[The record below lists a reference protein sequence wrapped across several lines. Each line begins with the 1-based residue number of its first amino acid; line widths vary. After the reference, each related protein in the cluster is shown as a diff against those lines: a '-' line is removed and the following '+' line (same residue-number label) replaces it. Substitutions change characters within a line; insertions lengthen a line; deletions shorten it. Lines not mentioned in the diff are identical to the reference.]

1 MTPSVLGSVTLG
13 YRPLWNQRRDLA
25 AVQLF
30 VEAGQEGAVDAVH
43 LLGALAELDT
53 LTTPPLLLS
62 MQSRQLLADMLEHAP
77 ANDGTHWIEVRQEWL
92 ADAAMAQRV
101 RAAHQRGLRLVWRG
115 AAEQPP
121 EDSLARCFT
130 KSVIT
135 MAASTALAALQA
147 GAAQR
152 NVSGF
157 TSVAATRSP
166 VQAGQ
171 IYEGVASR
179 ALMQHCLDQ
188 QNAHALLGWPE
199 EDVLHS
205 HRHTAIAPEHR
216 TLMRVIKA
224 VEADQS
230 MEQIE
235 AVLGEEPVLAYRFL
249 AYVNSAG
256 VGVRTGI
263 ESLRHG
269 LMMLGYSALNKWLV
283 AQLPQAS
290 EDNDLHPV
298 KAGMILRARL
308 MEHLLDAGAEDGL
321 RREVYLCGLFS
332 KLDLL
337 MGEPLGTVLRRIPLS
352 DRIYDATVK
361 NSGPYASTLE
371 IAAAQASDDTRTIRM
386 LCRKHQLPI
395 DDANRALLRTLAAL
409 KSSATHR

>member
-1 MTPSVLGSVTLG
+1 MTSSVLGSVTLG

-43 LLGALAELDT
+43 LLHALAELDT
-53 LTTPPLLLS
+53 PTNPPLLLS
-62 MQSRQLLADMLEHAP
+62 MQSRQLLSDMLEHAP

-92 ADAAMAQRV
+92 ADPAMAQHV

-115 AAEQPP
+115 PAEQTPP
-121 EDSLARCFT
+121 EGLARCFV

-135 MAASTALAALQA
+135 LSAEAALAALQA

-152 NVSGF
+152 NISGF

-166 VQAGQ
+166 VQPGQ

-179 ALMQHCLDQ
+179 ALMEHCLDQ
-188 QNAHALLGWPE
+188 QNAYALLGWPE
-199 EDVLHS
+199 EDVLHE
-205 HRHTAIAPEHR
+205 HRHQAIAPEHR
-216 TLMRVIKA
+216 SMMRVIKA
-224 VEADQS
+224 VDADLS

-256 VGVRTGI
+256 VGVRTGV

-269 LMMLGYSALNKWLV
+269 LMMLGCTSLGKWLV
-283 AQLPQAS
+283 SQLPQAS
-290 EDNDLHPV
+290 EDLNLHPV

-308 MEHLLDAGAEDGL
+308 MEHLLDAGVEEGL
-321 RREVYLCGLFS
+321 RHEIYLCGLFS
-332 KLDLL
+332 QLDLL
-337 MGEPLGTVLRRIPLS
+337 LGEPLGALLRRIPLS

-361 NSGPYASTLE
+361 NSGPYAPSLE
-371 IAAAQASDDTRTIRM
+371 IAKAQATDDTRNIRA
-386 LCRKHQLPI
+386 LCRRHEMPI
-395 DDANRALLRTLAAL
+395 DDANRALLRTLVTL
-409 KSSATHR
+409 KAQPTSR